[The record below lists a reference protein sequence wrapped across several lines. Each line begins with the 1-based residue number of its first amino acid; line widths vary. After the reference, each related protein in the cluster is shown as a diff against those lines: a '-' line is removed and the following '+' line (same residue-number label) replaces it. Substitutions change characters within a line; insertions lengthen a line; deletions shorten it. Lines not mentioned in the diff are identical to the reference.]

1 MSAGLEPSAAV
12 PSGAVQKPLVL
23 IAGKGRLA
31 HAIREKLLDRS
42 ARVEHLPIAAE
53 GLAEVTAILS
63 GAAVLVL
70 TADDD
75 PGNVDLAL
83 TARRLHPEL
92 PLVVR
97 LFDQALVTYLR
108 VSLDN
113 VTILSMSV
121 VAAPVFAKATLS
133 AIAEGRPPTV
143 AVPEHRVL
151 PRPKPD
157 RVVLAVLGGLLAVV
171 VPSTLY
177 FQSAL
182 KLSPINA
189 LYFVV
194 STITTVGYGDI
205 ALRDASTGTKIV
217 GMLLMFGGAAFMA
230 SLFALLTAWVVTRR
244 LEVLSG
250 KVRVRHRG
258 HVVIAGGGNVGIR
271 TAEILGSQGR
281 KVVVIESDGESRTV
295 GVLRAAGHHVIVED
309 ATREGILDL
318 AGLDRAAAV
327 VALTD
332 SDAVNLHISLLV
344 RARRPSVPVI
354 LRVVSPELSAHVSER
369 GDAVAISPIA
379 VAADEFARAAV
390 TACDRARKV

>member
-1 MSAGLEPSAAV
+1 LIE
-12 PSGAVQKPLVL
+12 KPLVL
-23 IAGKGRLA
+23 IAGRGRLA
-31 HAIREKLLDRS
+31 HAIREKLLAR
-42 ARVEHLPIAAE
+42 AVRVEHLPAAEE
-53 GLAEVTAILS
+53 GLADVSRMLS

-83 TARRLHPEL
+83 TARRLHPGL

-108 VSLDN
+108 ESLDN

-121 VAAPVFAKATLS
+121 VAAPVFAKATVA
-133 AIAEGRPPTV
+133 AIAKGP
-143 AVPEHRVL
+143 AASAAL
-151 PRPKPD
+151 PRQRTARRPKLD
-157 RVVLAVLGGLLAVV
+157 RVMLAILGGLVAVV

-182 KLSPINA
+182 GLTPINA

-205 ALRDASTGTKIV
+205 ALRDASSVTKIV

-250 KVRVRHRG
+250 RVRVRYRG

-271 TAEILGSQGR
+271 TAELLAGQGR
-281 KVVVIESDGESRTV
+281 KVVVIERDTESRTV
-295 GVLRAAGHHVIVED
+295 PVLRAAGHHVIVED
-309 ATREGILDL
+309 ATREGILEL
-318 AGLDRAAAV
+318 AGLERAAAV

-344 RARRPSVPVI
+344 RARRPGLPVV

-369 GDAVAISPIA
+369 GDVIGISPIA
-379 VAADEFARAAV
+379 VAADEFAASALAV
-390 TACDRARKV
+390 CERAREA

>member
-1 MSAGLEPSAAV
+1 MAVSSAE
-12 PSGAVQKPLVL
+12 KPLVL
-23 IAGKGRLA
+23 IAGRGRLA
-31 HAIREKLLDRS
+31 HAIREKLVDRS
-42 ARVEHLPIAAE
+42 ARVEHLPAAAE
-53 GLAEVTAILS
+53 GVPEVTGMLS

-83 TARRLHPEL
+83 TARRLHPAL

-97 LFDQALVTYLR
+97 LFDQSLVTYLR
-108 VSLDN
+108 ESLPN

-121 VAAPVFAKATLS
+121 VAAPVFAKATLEAIS
-133 AIAEGRPPTV
+133 AKRAPSMTV
-143 AVPEHRVL
+143 GKQRVAHG
-151 PRPKPD
+151 PKLD
-157 RVVLAVLGGLLAVV
+157 RVVLAVLGGLLALVI
-171 VPSTLY
+171 PSTVF

-182 KLSPINA
+182 KLSTLNA
-189 LYFVV
+189 LYFVI
-194 STITTVGYGDI
+194 STVTTVGYGDI
-205 ALRDASTGTKIV
+205 ALKDASSGAKIV

-250 KVRVRHRG
+250 RVRVRHRN

-281 KVVVIESDGESRTV
+281 KIVVIESAGESRTV
-295 GVLRAAGHHVIVED
+295 SVLRAAGHHVIVAD
-309 ATREGILDL
+309 ATREGILEL

-344 RARRPSVPVI
+344 RARRPDLPVI
-354 LRVVSPELSAHVSER
+354 LRLVSPELSAHVSER
-369 GDAVAISPIA
+369 GDAVAISPIG
-379 VAADEFARAAV
+379 VAAEEFASAAV
-390 TACDRARKV
+390 GACERAPES